1 MKYFLLSLIVF
12 FSFSCSNSDSEE
24 IETQTEISTD
34 FIFED
39 GFETSSTEFSDLFP
53 NDNSR
58 WTTVQLI
65 SPNNTTNSLELSSA
79 IASEGNQ
86 SLAIQSKQSND
97 ILSKADIEKG
107 GFNAVEDDKV
117 SIQADFYIDS
127 DANLENLFLFDLE
140 CCSCWDPS
148 VDDDPS
154 VDGDNKCPGVRLMLS
169 GGNDYLAIERGKIAG
184 STLSQTTT
192 KFPRKAWVTVRW
204 ELKLSPNDNGS
215 NKLFING
222 NQILSENGM
231 NMPNASIFRD
241 VFAESDIEFEL
252 QEPISYERI
261 QIGATANPDSEDLL
275 LYIDN
280 FSLRIEKD

>member
-1 MKYFLLSLIVF
+1 MKYFFLFLIAL

-24 IETQTEISTD
+24 IETQIEVSTD

-39 GFETSSTEFSDLFP
+39 GFETNSTEFSDLFP

-65 SPNNTTNSLELSSA
+65 SPNRTTNILELSSV

-86 SLAIQSKQSND
+86 SLAIQSKQSNE

-107 GFNAVEDDKV
+107 GFNAFEGDKV

-127 DANLENLFLFDLE
+127 DANLENLFLLDLE

-148 VDDDPS
+148 VDADPS

-184 STLSQTTT
+184 LTLSQSTT
-192 KFPRKAWVTVRW
+192 KFPRRAWVTVRW
-204 ELKLSPNDNGS
+204 ELKLSPDDNGS

-241 VFAESDIEFEL
+241 VFAENDIDFEL

-280 FSLRIEKD
+280 FFIRIEKD